1 MTGWDISGTFT
12 LTTRQSIFRFP
23 TFREASL
30 SDSLEVVDISVHCD
44 IKIFGWLMHYVS
56 TENKDN
62 LPILDDDNIIPV
74 LVSAAFLKVHYA
86 ILSDLVSFYKYF
98 VTRLMIWLMS
108 VLIIYM
114 KT

>member
-12 LTTRQSIFRFP
+12 LTTRQSIFQFP